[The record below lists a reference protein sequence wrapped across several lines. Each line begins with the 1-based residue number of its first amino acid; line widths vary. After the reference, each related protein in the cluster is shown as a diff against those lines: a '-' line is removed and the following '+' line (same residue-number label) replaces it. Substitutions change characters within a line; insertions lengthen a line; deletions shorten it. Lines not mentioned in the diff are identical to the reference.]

1 MVPRVAARVRKYTV
15 PVECRAWLFTPSE
28 HLMTLLAV
36 VMSSQIGISIRV
48 SISSRPRSF
57 YCSAPVGKSRSE
69 RQGRESD
76 SSEGERRDVKEFGG
90 VLV

>member
-48 SISSRPRSF
+48 SISSRPHDLFTALYLWVKAGLR
-57 YCSAPVGKSRSE
+57 
-69 RQGRESD
+69 GRE
-76 SSEGERRDVKEFGG
+76 ERVTALKEKG
-90 VLV
+90 VT

>member
-48 SISSRPRSF
+48 SISSRPHDLFTALHLWVKAGLR
-57 YCSAPVGKSRSE
+57 
-69 RQGRESD
+69 GRE
-76 SSEGERRDVKEFGG
+76 ERVTALKEKG
-90 VLV
+90 VT